1 MAVKKASWA
10 AWNKASREGGVAWNT
25 SLWAGPRGR
34 GAGGC
39 KPATV
44 ADGIAPRPKMA
55 FNLAAVAATR
65 ILDTAKCK
73 VNLQS
78 LYDSPHD
85 RVYHKIVSNT
95 HVNTVKH
102 RRPEAPYANICL
114 NVGVLRCLA
123 MFRMECSEVNVH
135 TLFRC
140 PKLERYCA
148 FCKCM
153 YNRYIVENEF
163 HTLMVC
169 PLFFSLRTVFMQ
181 KWFSQNSSTHESIPD
196 MYTLY
201 TTILDGHLSKH
212 AKPLGIFI
220 LECLISRC
228 LYLDTPFKHQ
238 YSSSVSSDRIRY
250 LRDMVANIKCGTV
263 HPVHIVNNIN
273 HPAFF
278 VSTTVSPIMVMEI
291 YSGDVVT
298 LESSDQ
304 THPRS
309 IITVIPR
316 KKEAHAKQ
324 RLTRKTT
331 QTHPTVNAYKK
342 KKSCGKILMY
352 R

>member
-1 MAVKKASWA
+1 
-10 AWNKASREGGVAWNT
+10 
-25 SLWAGPRGR
+25 
-34 GAGGC
+34 
-39 KPATV
+39 
-44 ADGIAPRPKMA
+44 
-55 FNLAAVAATR
+55 
-65 ILDTAKCK
+65 
-73 VNLQS
+73 
-78 LYDSPHD
+78 
-85 RVYHKIVSNT
+85 
-95 HVNTVKH
+95 
-102 RRPEAPYANICL
+102 
-114 NVGVLRCLA
+114 
-123 MFRMECSEVNVH
+123 
-135 TLFRC
+135 
-140 PKLERYCA
+140 
-148 FCKCM
+148 
-153 YNRYIVENEF
+153 
-163 HTLMVC
+163 MVC

-181 KWFSQNSSTHESIPD
+181 KWLSQNSSTHESIPD

-201 TTILDGHLSKH
+201 TTILDGHLSKY

-238 YSSSVSSDRIRY
+238 YSSAVSSDRIRY

-291 YSGDVVT
+291 YSGEEVT

-309 IITVIPR
+309 IITSISPVIPR
-316 KKEAHAKQ
+316 TKEARAKQ
-324 RLTRKTT
+324 RLARKAT

-342 KKSCGKILMY
+342 KKSCGKILKY